1 VVFVRS
7 TKQTARIQIRMY
19 DARGRKVGQATRTV
33 RTNRS
38 VKVSGV
44 RVAGK
49 VKTVKV
55 TLA

>member
-1 VVFVRS
+1 V
-7 TKQTARIQIRMY
+7 
-19 DARGRKVGQATRTV
+19 VGQATRTV

-44 RVAGK
+44 RIAGK

-55 TLA
+55 SFA